1 MFLTGTVNT
10 PPPTTL
16 PNDNSG
22 EIFSYMLVADEA
34 FPLKTYIMR
43 PYAGRLLDDDSKTIF
58 NYRLSI
64 LRASKDTS
72 YCPPGFTDSVS
83 ANGDL
88 SEGVWR
94 TLPVSPLEG
103 LTTTSRSINIAAV
116 QVRERLREYFAGNGS
131 VDWQMRVIN
140 RR

>member
-1 MFLTGTVNT
+1 MSDGHFIIVLQV
-10 PPPTTL
+10 L
-16 PNDNSG
+16 SQ
-22 EIFSYMLVADEA
+22 
-34 FPLKTYIMR
+34 R
-43 PYAGRLLDDDSKTIF
+43 WRLLFRPIIAEPDKV
-58 NYRLSI
+58 SI
-64 LRASKDTS
+64 LVKAMCVLHNLLRASKDTS
-72 YCPPGFTDSVS
+72 YCPPGFTDSVG
-83 ANGDL
+83 ANGYL